1 MADESDVPAPD
12 MSDTQPDR
20 PRPDFRA
27 AALEFHRANPPGKI
41 AVVPTKPLTT
51 QRDLA
56 LAYSPGV
63 AHACEAIVDDPMAVR
78 DMTARGNL
86 VAVITNGTAVLGLGA
101 IGPLAA
107 KPVMEGKGV
116 LFRKFAGIDVFDL
129 EIAESD
135 PERFCDVVAA
145 LEPTFGG
152 VNLEDIKAPECFE
165 IEARLRERMGI
176 PVFHDDQHGTAIIV
190 AAAIVNG
197 LRVVGKTLGRVR
209 VVTSGAGAAAI
220 ACLDLLVDMGLPVD
234 HVTVTDIA
242 GVVHEGRTEL
252 MDARKAR
259 YARVT
264 DARTLEQVIDGADIF
279 LGLSA
284 PRVLKPEMVARMAE
298 RPIILALANPI
309 PEIMPDEARA
319 VRPDAVIATGRSD
332 YPNQV
337 NNVLCFP
344 FIFRGALDVGATT
357 INEAMKIAC
366 VRALADLAMQ
376 EGSEVAMRAYGD
388 QETSFGPDYLI
399 PRPFDPR
406 LIVELA
412 PAVAR
417 AAMDSG
423 VATRP
428 IGDFAEYRRSLE
440 QFVYRS
446 GLLMRPVFEQ
456 ARQTPKRVAFAEGE
470 EERVLRAVQ
479 VAVDE
484 GLARP
489 ILIGRRDV
497 VAMRLS
503 RLGLRLKLDEQVELV
518 DPQDDPRYH
527 DYWTTYHRLMAR
539 RGISPDRARTLVR
552 TNTTVIAALM
562 VAKGEADSMICGTVG
577 PFRNHLNYVLDLFGL
592 RPGVRTPATMN
603 VLILPRGP
611 LFIADTY
618 VQPDPT
624 AEQIA
629 DIVELA
635 AEEVR
640 RFGVEPKAA
649 LLSHSNF
656 GTHNTASAV
665 KMRQALGHVRTRLPE
680 LEIDGEMHADSAL
693 SADIRQRIF
702 PDSDLTSEA
711 NLLVMPTLDAANIA
725 FNMVKTLD
733 EAVSIGPILMGVARP
748 AHILTPS
755 VTVRG
760 IVNMTALAS
769 LDAQVVATAPPP
781 TGGTR
786 PGYVP
791 SEEEGA
797 I

>member
-1 MADESDVPAPD
+1 MADESDAPAPD
-12 MSDTQPDR
+12 TSETPPDG

-27 AALEFHRANPPGKI
+27 AALEFHRTPPPGKI
-41 AVVPTKPLTT
+41 AVTPTKPLTT

-63 AHACEAIVDDPMAVR
+63 AYACEAIVEDPMAAR

-116 LFRKFAGIDVFDL
+116 LFKKFAGIDVFDL
-129 EIAESD
+129 EVAETD
-135 PERFCDVVAA
+135 PDRFCDLVAA

-165 IEARLRERMGI
+165 IEARLRERMSI

-197 LRVVGKTLGRVR
+197 LRVVGKTLEHVR

-220 ACLDLLVDMGLPVD
+220 ACLDLLVDMGLPVE

-242 GVVHEGRTEL
+242 GVVHEGRAEL
-252 MDARKAR
+252 MDPRKAR
-259 YARVT
+259 YARPT
-264 DARTLEQVIDGADIF
+264 EARTLEEVIDGADIF

-284 PRVLKPEMVARMAE
+284 PRVLKPEMVARMAD

-357 INEAMKIAC
+357 INEEMKIAC

-376 EGSEVAMRAYGD
+376 EGSDVAMRAYGD
-388 QETSFGPDYLI
+388 QETSFGADYLI

-417 AAMDSG
+417 AAMESG

-428 IGDFAEYRRSLE
+428 IEDFHEYRRKLE

-446 GLLMRPVFEQ
+446 GLLMRPVFAQ
-456 ARQTPKRVAFAEGE
+456 ARQAPKRVAFAEGE
-470 EERVLRAVQ
+470 EERVLRAAQ

-489 ILIGRRDV
+489 VLIGRRDV
-497 VAMRLS
+497 VAMRLE
-503 RLGLRLKLDEQVELV
+503 RLGLRLQLDEHVDLV

-527 DYWTTYHRLMAR
+527 EYWTTYHRLMAR
-539 RGISPDRARTLVR
+539 RGVSPDRARTLVR

-577 PFRNHLNYVLDLFGL
+577 PFRNHMNYVLDLLGL
-592 RPGVRTPATMN
+592 RPGVRTPATMS

-624 AEQIA
+624 ADQIA
-629 DIVELA
+629 DITELA
-635 AEEVR
+635 AEEMK
-640 RFGVEPKAA
+640 RFGVTPKVA

-656 GTHNTASAV
+656 GTHNNPSAV
-665 KMRQALGHVRTRLPE
+665 KMREALGHVRTRLPE
-680 LEIDGEMHADSAL
+680 LEVDGEMHADSAL
-693 SADIRQRIF
+693 SASIRERIF
-702 PDSDLTSEA
+702 PDSDLTGEA

-725 FNMVKTLD
+725 FNMIKTLD
-733 EAVSIGPILMGVARP
+733 EAVSIGPILMGAARP

-769 LDAQVVATAPPP
+769 LDAQVAATAPPP
-781 TGGTR
+781 PGGTR
-786 PGYVP
+786 PGYIP
-791 SEEEGA
+791 SEEEA